1 MPRKNPGGRKFRRS
15 KKFGGFREK
24 DLKEKEHGQKYGFLT
39 SALGNMRFE
48 CLCDDGVVRLA
59 HVPGSF
65 RGRYYFRKED
75 HVLVSIRS
83 FEQNKCDILHRY
95 QEEHVRLLTSKGAL
109 DAIHAKDQPNL
120 MDEMELESEQA
131 MEVEIEAPMAQLLE
145 EEDSE
150 EEDDEV
156 GIVEVDYTP
165 SEKNYYESE
174 EFLKL

>member
-1 MPRKNPGGRKFRRS
+1 
-15 KKFGGFREK
+15 
-24 DLKEKEHGQKYGFLT
+24 
-39 SALGNMRFE
+39 
-48 CLCDDGVVRLA
+48 
-59 HVPGSF
+59 
-65 RGRYYFRKED
+65 
-75 HVLVSIRS
+75 
-83 FEQNKCDILHRY
+83 
-95 QEEHVRLLTSKGAL
+95 
-109 DAIHAKDQPNL
+109 